1 MNIEKK
7 ELENKDETTVL
18 AAGSGVF
25 ILKKAIDAN
34 GEEISSL
41 KYNLD
46 AMTARDK
53 QKATLAYKKSG
64 NGMGMQEF
72 DPDYHLYLFA
82 AAVAKE
88 TPDIDIND
96 IFRMSA
102 KDAITAGNLV
112 RDFFFLNSED

>member
-1 MNIEKK
+1 MEEKILK
-7 ELENKDETTVL
+7 NEDKTDVL
-18 AAGSGVF
+18 TEGSGIFV
-25 ILKKAIDAN
+25 LKKPIDAN
-34 GEEISSL
+34 GEEVSSL

-53 QKATLAYKKSG
+53 QRATLAYKKSG

-82 AAVAKE
+82 SAVAKE
-88 TPDIDIND
+88 TPGIDIND

-102 KDAITAGNLV
+102 KDAIAAGNLV
-112 RDFFFLNSED
+112 RDFFFMPSEEE